1 MSEYVFDSA
10 EHALKWAVEVLRRR
24 RLPKLTSLWR
34 EIEAEA
40 EWIGQA
46 WEGEKNVTLPHDRDE
61 RMHLALKV
69 MEAVTRSGEGARL
82 LLLWAM
88 GDWADE
94 GRLAAAMAI
103 QERCRREG
111 MRVRLAYRYT
121 YDQLGTVLGC
131 DRKAAWRKVQ
141 DALQALG
148 LELTREGFLVA
159 VEGGEQASDSFK
171 KSVYFDEFKVNN

>member
-1 MSEYVFDSA
+1 MSDYIFDNA

-24 RLPKLTSLWR
+24 RLPKLSSLWR

-40 EWIGQA
+40 EWIAQA
-46 WEGEKNVTLPHDRDE
+46 WEGDKNLTLPSDRDE

-69 MEAVTRSGEGARL
+69 METVTRSGEGARV

-103 QERCRREG
+103 QERCRRDG
-111 MRVRLAYRYT
+111 IRVRLAYRYT
-121 YDQLGTVLGC
+121 YDQLGTVLKC
-131 DRKAAWRKVQ
+131 DRKGAWRKVQ
-141 DALQALG
+141 DALHALG
-148 LELTREGFLVA
+148 RELTLGGMLVA
-159 VEGGEQASDSFK
+159 VEGGEQAPDNFK